1 VGLKSAVYS
10 IGFLLFSNS
19 LLNAAP
25 TLRLS
30 STTIGPLAF
39 ATAGGT
45 SAQSLDAFNAG
56 DGLLNLTVSSSASW
70 ITAKLGAS
78 RPCRTILTAVGK
90 TCSAID
96 VTVNTT
102 GLPTGVSTGILTV
115 SDPNAV
121 DAPQTVTVTVRIGT
135 VSVDVAAGGS
145 REVEFKTSSAVFGTP
160 TPAVDWL
167 KVIGTA
173 FGSFRFDFP
182 SVIRFEPTAGMP
194 AGNYNGSVAISGSSN
209 PTDNATIPVTMRVTT
224 LPIAVPSTD
233 RLVIRLAEGSPPLQY
248 PFSPFVS
255 VSNAGQGSLTV
266 SDTAVSG
273 GAWLKKD
280 VVNGFFLIDPTGMAA
295 GTSTGS
301 IAFTTNA
308 VNATVTVPVQLQIVA
323 KAAPSIIYQGV
334 TDNATF
340 VPGDTVAQGD
350 IMVVKGEQLSFS
362 PFAQAQTVPL
372 GTKLGATSVLV
383 NGTAVPLFYT
393 SYGQIAFQM
402 PVDTPVGTAIVQVQR
417 DDGAISNKASVEVAA
432 RAPRLLVVTNQDG
445 SVNTAAN
452 PIRPGQ
458 AIIVWAIG
466 LGATSPEI
474 GTGAAGPGQEPFARV
489 TPDALAALG
498 GGVGRLTVQPYFA
511 GLSSQ
516 FPGAYQVIIVIPDES
531 PTGKVELVLS
541 VAEFASNIV
550 SIYVQ

>member
-1 VGLKSAVYS
+1 
-10 IGFLLFSNS
+10 
-19 LLNAAP
+19 
-25 TLRLS
+25 
-30 STTIGPLAF
+30 
-39 ATAGGT
+39 
-45 SAQSLDAFNAG
+45 
-56 DGLLNLTVSSSASW
+56 
-70 ITAKLGAS
+70 
-78 RPCRTILTAVGK
+78 
-90 TCSAID
+90 
-96 VTVNTT
+96 
-102 GLPTGVSTGILTV
+102 
-115 SDPNAV
+115 
-121 DAPQTVTVTVRIGT
+121 
-135 VSVDVAAGGS
+135 
-145 REVEFKTSSAVFGTP
+145 
-160 TPAVDWL
+160 
-167 KVIGTA
+167 
-173 FGSFRFDFP
+173 
-182 SVIRFEPTAGMP
+182 
-194 AGNYNGSVAISGSSN
+194 
-209 PTDNATIPVTMRVTT
+209 
-224 LPIAVPSTD
+224 
-233 RLVIRLAEGSPPLQY
+233 
-248 PFSPFVS
+248 
-255 VSNAGQGSLTV
+255 
-266 SDTAVSG
+266 
-273 GAWLKKD
+273 
-280 VVNGFFLIDPTGMAA
+280 
-295 GTSTGS
+295 
-301 IAFTTNA
+301 
-308 VNATVTVPVQLQIVA
+308 
-323 KAAPSIIYQGV
+323 
-334 TDNATF
+334 
-340 VPGDTVAQGD
+340 
-350 IMVVKGEQLSFS
+350 MVVKGEQLSFS